1 MVNGVYHMEAGGAWH
16 ISGILPEKA
25 PMNTVDQPPP
35 PPQPQQQQRLQHST
49 TKVDTFLGD
58 VGVGG
63 GTKGSLADGGR
74 VPDSLPLLSEPQ
86 PVLPPNLRESER
98 MKFVERWINS
108 IPSETQLWAQTSL
121 NRIVP
126 ITDPR
131 SFPDEL
137 SVSDTQP
144 TTTGENSRSNCAL
157 SKMYAFLSHDSLVLM
172 PSRCQAFASR
182 PTVASTDHQKRIQR
196 LPPPDA
202 KLLATVVV
210 PFAYLLFVTSGP
222 QRRFCCFFSTGY
234 DYYLQA
240 TSACVPA
247 PNCSRTSPQ
256 RPALPNNTYNA
267 SPGVNSRATASSNNL
282 GFTTTSVGLLGPR
295 QPGGGA
301 LTPSSPSGGL
311 GGGGVGGGGGGT
323 QHQQQNRCSRMNPG
337 HVTANNGGGGGG
349 CGSGTNNQND
359 RSKEILENGNHHPHH
374 LAPEHSALV
383 RGGGGGPS
391 NRFFD
396 DLETQVVVKLFS
408 DYFTSG
414 SCPSLS
420 EVRHRIANSVLQI
433 HRNATSIRAKVKRL
447 QTSGRWTDYAML

>member
-1 MVNGVYHMEAGGAWH
+1 MLQSRARAGTVNCAVASSRALSQVELLQTVSSCSWVLPACAFDSRPPMEAIKIGRRRAHDLDCEGYRQMKRRMVNGVYHMEAGGAWH

-35 PPQPQQQQRLQHST
+35 QPPQQQQRLQHST
-49 TKVDTFLGD
+49 AKVDPFLGD
-58 VGVGG
+58 VGVGGGGGGGG
-63 GTKGSLADGGR
+63 GTKGSLADGAR

-86 PVLPPNLRESER
+86 PILPPNLRESER

-144 TTTGENSRSNCAL
+144 TTTGDNSR
-157 SKMYAFLSHDSLVLM
+157 
-172 PSRCQAFASR
+172 
-182 PTVASTDHQKRIQR
+182 
-196 LPPPDA
+196 
-202 KLLATVVV
+202 
-210 PFAYLLFVTSGP
+210 
-222 QRRFCCFFSTGY
+222 GY

-240 TSACVPA
+240 NSACGPT

-256 RPALPNNTYNA
+256 RPALPTNTYNA

-295 QPGGGA
+295 QPGGGGGAAAA

-311 GGGGVGGGGGGT
+311 GGGGGGGGVAQ
-323 QHQQQNRCSRMNPG
+323 QHNRCSRMNPG
-337 HVTANNGGGGGG
+337 HVAANNGGG
-349 CGSGTNNQND
+349 CGSGTNNHND
-359 RSKEILENGNHHPHH
+359 RSKEILENGNHHHHPHHH
-374 LAPEHSALV
+374 LAPEHSAALV
-383 RGGGGGPS
+383 RGGGGGSS